1 MATMPKENKYPYKG
15 YVLRISKEKRKINE
29 EKIHYSYLTFNLYML
44 IAETRAPLEKGA
56 SYVTYSVRGTS
67 NASIPNKEENYKTVK
82 EEATNKIQFTQ
93 PTKIEFR

>member
-1 MATMPKENKYPYKG
+1 
-15 YVLRISKEKRKINE
+15 
-29 EKIHYSYLTFNLYML
+29 ML

-56 SYVTYSVRGTS
+56 SYVTYSFRGTS